1 MLTRSRFCAVFGAVD
16 EDWATYQSSL
26 SSMWGSTCFLISSL
40 LQWYEA
46 INKHPV
52 AELMNEP
59 GEMKSYQVHPI

>member
-1 MLTRSRFCAVFGAVD
+1 
-16 EDWATYQSSL
+16 
-26 SSMWGSTCFLISSL
+26 MWGSTFFLISSL

-52 AELMNEP
+52 AEIFNEP